1 MNRQKM
7 MNGWGGGMGL
17 IDRLDRQVY
26 MIYHIDVIDR
36 FYIIIEGDRIDELF
50 GFQRMKEVRA
60 LL

>member
-1 MNRQKM
+1 M
-7 MNGWGGGMGL
+7 
-17 IDRLDRQVY
+17 
-26 MIYHIDVIDR
+26 DVIDR